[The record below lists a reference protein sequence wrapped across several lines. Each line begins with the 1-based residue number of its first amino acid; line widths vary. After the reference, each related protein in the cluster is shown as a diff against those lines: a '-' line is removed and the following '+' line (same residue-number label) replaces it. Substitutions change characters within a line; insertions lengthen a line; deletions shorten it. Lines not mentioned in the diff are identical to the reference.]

1 MEKVIRTFSAS
12 LSEETI
18 EVSVKGEN
26 TDVIVRQVI
35 SDNDNDGEVVSN
47 QTIRKTIPTSEAW
60 SIIQSASGK

>member
-47 QTIRKTIPTSEAW
+47 QTIRKTIPTIDAW